1 MSAEQAKIVATGLTR
16 VYGEG
21 TAKVHALRG
30 LDLEIHA
37 GEFTALVGPSG
48 SGKSTLLN
56 VLGCLDRPTDGRV
69 WIDGT
74 DVTGLNKT
82 SGAAFR
88 LNKVGFVFQAYNLL
102 PVLTV
107 FENAEYTMMLQGIPR
122 AKRAERVEELL
133 SRVGLTGLE
142 DRRPHELSGGQQQR
156 VAVVRAVA
164 PGPAIILAD
173 EPTAN
178 LDSETS
184 SDLLDLM
191 LQLNRDDG
199 TTFVFASHDAQVMSR
214 ARRVLHLVDGSISEE
229 TRRDDP

>member
-82 SGAAFR
+82 AGAAFR
-88 LNKVGFVFQAYNLL
+88 LQKVGFVFQAYNLL

-107 FENAEYTMMLQGIPR
+107 YENAEYTMMLQGASK

-199 TTFVFASHDAQVMSR
+199 ITFVFASHDTQVMSR

>member
-1 MSAEQAKIVATGLTR
+1 MR
-16 VYGEG
+16 M
-21 TAKVHALRG
+21 
-30 LDLEIHA
+30 D
-37 GEFTALVGPSG
+37 
-48 SGKSTLLN
+48 
-56 VLGCLDRPTDGRV
+56 
-69 WIDGT
+69 
-74 DVTGLNKT
+74 
-82 SGAAFR
+82 
-88 LNKVGFVFQAYNLL
+88 
-102 PVLTV
+102 
-107 FENAEYTMMLQGIPR
+107 MLK
-122 AKRAERVEELL
+122 A
-133 SRVGLTGLE
+133 VGLEGME
-142 DRRPHELSGGQQQR
+142 HRRPNELSGGQQQR

-184 SDLLDLM
+184 SALLDLM